1 MATNKLALPITSAVR
16 HTFIRLPQVARIM
29 DRAEQLIETEWEG
42 SEPDPLVVLGET
54 GVGKSTLL
62 LHLLRKYPRI
72 EHKTFSEIPLL
83 YLEVPARSTIPR
95 LCGEMLKAI
104 GLPFQIAGDDG
115 ETALITL
122 IKACKI
128 KLVVL
133 DEVNHLVERGKS
145 RTHYNVGDWVKQIS
159 HKAGASF
166 LLAGTSRSARLLKTN
181 EQLGDR
187 FAEVVQLRPL
197 KDKHLVGAL
206 KAFQTHL
213 AGVDSVDLTSESLAN
228 AFAFATGGR
237 LRAIRRLLIRA
248 VEIGFRAPMPKID
261 LQVLFKAFEEVIYPE
276 APAARN
282 PFSPKFDGRPLIRAG
297 EPFSPRGVAP

>member
-1 MATNKLALPITSAVR
+1 MSTIKMAEPITSAVR

-29 DRAEQLIETEWEG
+29 DRAEQLIETNWDG

-72 EHKTFSEIPLL
+72 EHETFSEIPVL
-83 YLEVPARSTIPR
+83 YVEVPARSTIPR
-95 LCGEMLKAI
+95 LCGEMQKAI
-104 GLPFQIAGDDG
+104 GLPFQISGDDG
-115 ETALITL
+115 ESALITL
-122 IKACKI
+122 IKECKI

-133 DEVNHLVERGKS
+133 DEMNHLVERGKS

-166 LLAGTSRSARLLKTN
+166 LLAGTPRSASLLKTN

-197 KDKHLVGAL
+197 KDGQLVGAL
-206 KAFQTHL
+206 KVFQTHL
-213 AGVDSVDLTSESLAN
+213 EGVDSVDFTSGAMVKALG
-228 AFAFATGGR
+228 FATGGR

-248 VEIGFRAPMPKID
+248 IEIGFRAPTPRVD
-261 LQVLFKAFEEVIYPE
+261 VEALSKAFGEVIYPD
-276 APAARN
+276 APVSRN
-282 PFSPKFDGRPLIRAG
+282 PFSPKFDGRPLTKAR
-297 EPFSPRGVAP
+297 EPFAPRVEAS